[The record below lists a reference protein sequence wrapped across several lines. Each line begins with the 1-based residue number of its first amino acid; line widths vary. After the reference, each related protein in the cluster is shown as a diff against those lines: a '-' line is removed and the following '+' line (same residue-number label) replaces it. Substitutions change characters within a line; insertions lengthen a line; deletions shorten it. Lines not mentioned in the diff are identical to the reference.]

1 MLENEFEKQVRQ
13 KMNGLH
19 LQPGTE
25 VWEEVERRIQKKKK
39 RRIIFF
45 WFLLA
50 GLFLGG
56 GWWLSDQSAENKSVT
71 KKAQQKIIEKTTD
84 KTIDKAEVIQPVV
97 KDNVATAGKDKEMP
111 DEIVQ
116 EQGSN
121 NNELPDRYV
130 MQAGAGSK
138 KRTAKQ
144 QPAGI
149 KQIKNSSPQ
158 QTLTSSSAERSILQ
172 TQHNDKKSKES
183 IAATPDQPIEK
194 PATATKITEPVIDS
208 SNSNTVSKDEK
219 SIVASTADTTTTVRG
234 NNDTPVRKRNK
245 KSKWEIAF
253 SGGLGT
259 ARLTNGQISG
269 IGKKSLAENFSST
282 AGSFPQGMTSY
293 ADSIPL
299 TGTAWQLGVYA
310 KRKIGKKVDISTG
323 LNFSTY
329 TVKQRIGVF
338 VDSVRTVSNDL
349 NSVTSGGFYRAG
361 SLKNYPNRYYYL
373 QVPLLLHWQVN
384 RGEKLPPLVWENGLA
399 VSFLVGSDAVVYD
412 RGSRI
417 FFKDKKVYNTVNLLY
432 QSAFMARLFKEK
444 KHPLS
449 IGIAYQYHISR
460 LQKIN
465 PPDFNHLSSFG
476 IKLSWVLKK

>member
-1 MLENEFEKQVRQ
+1 MSPMLENEFEKQVRQ
-13 KMNGLH
+13 KMNRLH

-25 VWEEVERRIQKKKK
+25 VWEEVERRIRKKK
-39 RRIIFF
+39 RRRIIIF

-56 GWWLSDQSAENKSVT
+56 GWWLSDQSAEKKSLT
-71 KKAQQKIIEKTTD
+71 KKEQQEIIEKTTGG
-84 KTIDKAEVIQPVV
+84 IEVKQPVV
-97 KDNVATAGKDKEMP
+97 NDHGAKSGNDKEIP
-111 DEIVQ
+111 DEIMQ
-116 EQGSN
+116 EQVSDN
-121 NNELPDRYV
+121 DELPDRSV
-130 MQAGAGSK
+130 MQAGDGSK
-138 KRTAKQ
+138 RRTAKQ
-144 QPAGI
+144 QQTRL
-149 KQIKNSSPQ
+149 KQTKNSFPQ
-158 QTLTSSSAERSILQ
+158 QTLDNSTAERSILQ
-172 TQHNDKKSKES
+172 TGDNDKKSKEP
-183 IAATPDQPIEK
+183 IAAIPDQPIEK

-208 SNSNTVSKDEK
+208 GNSKSVSKDQK
-219 SIVASTADTTTTVRG
+219 SIVASAADTTTTVRD
-234 NNDTPVRKRNK
+234 NNDTPVGKKNK
-245 KSKWEIAF
+245 KSKWEIGF

-259 ARLTNGQISG
+259 GRLTNGQISG

-310 KRKIGKKVDISTG
+310 KRKIGKKVDVSTG

-329 TVKQRIGVF
+329 TVKQRVGVF

-349 NSVTSGGFYRAG
+349 NSVTSGGFYRPG

-373 QVPLLLHWQVN
+373 QVPLLLNWQVN

-412 RGSRI
+412 RGGRI
-417 FFKDKKVYNTVNLLY
+417 FFKDKKVYNTVNLVY
-432 QSAFMARLFKEK
+432 QSAFMTRLFKEK

-449 IGIAYQYHISR
+449 IGVSYQYHISR
-460 LQKIN
+460 LQKTN
-465 PPDFNHLSSFG
+465 PPDFNYLSSFG
-476 IKLSWVLKK
+476 IKLSWVVKK

>member
-1 MLENEFEKQVRQ
+1 MRRMLENEFEKQVRQ
-13 KMNGLH
+13 KMNGLNF
-19 LQPGTE
+19 QPATE
-25 VWEEVERRIQKKKK
+25 VWEEVERRIQKKKR
-39 RRIIFF
+39 RRIIIL

-56 GWWLSDQSAENKSVT
+56 GWWLSDQLAENKSVT
-71 KKAQQKIIEKTTD
+71 NKEQQKIIEKTTD
-84 KTIDKAEVIQPVV
+84 KAEVTQPVV
-97 KDNVATAGKDKEMP
+97 NDNTAVAGNDKKVL
-111 DEIVQ
+111 DKIVQ
-116 EQGSN
+116 EQVSD
-121 NNELPDRYV
+121 NNELVDGAV
-130 MQAGAGSK
+130 IKAGGGSK
-138 KRTAKQ
+138 KKAVQQRQTELTTPKMSIQQQAIDNSTAMTDKSQIQFGDKVSKQ
-144 QPAGI
+144 P
-149 KQIKNSSPQ
+149 
-158 QTLTSSSAERSILQ
+158 
-172 TQHNDKKSKES
+172 
-183 IAATPDQPIEK
+183 IAAIPDQAVNK
-194 PATATKITEPVIDS
+194 QVTATKIPEPVIDS
-208 SNSNTVSKDEK
+208 SNSSQISKDQK
-219 SIVASTADTTTTVRG
+219 SIVASAADTTTTVQDKNDAPV
-234 NNDTPVRKRNK
+234 NNKDK
-245 KSKWEIAF
+245 KGKWEIGF

-269 IGKKSLAENFSST
+269 IGNKSLAENFSST
-282 AGSFPQGMTSY
+282 AGSSPQVMASR

-310 KRKIGKKVDISTG
+310 KRKLGKKVDISTG

-329 TVKQRIGVF
+329 TVKQRVGVF
-338 VDSVRTVSNDL
+338 VDSVRTINNDL

-399 VSFLVGSDAVVYD
+399 VSFLVGSNAVVYD
-412 RGSRI
+412 RDSYI
-417 FFKDKKVYNTVNLLY
+417 FFKDKKVYNTVNLVY

-449 IGIAYQYHISR
+449 IGISYQYHISR

-465 PPDFNHLSSFG
+465 PPDFNYLSSFG

>member
-13 KMNGLH
+13 KMSRLY

-25 VWEEVERRIQKKKK
+25 VWEEVERRIRKKK
-39 RRIIFF
+39 RRRIIIF

-56 GWWLSDQSAENKSVT
+56 GWWLSDQSAEKKSLT
-71 KKAQQKIIEKTTD
+71 KEEQQKIIEKTTGRVD
-84 KTIDKAEVIQPVV
+84 VKQPVV
-97 KDNVATAGKDKEMP
+97 NDNAANSGDDSETPDK
-111 DEIVQ
+111 IVQ
-116 EQGSN
+116 KQVSGT
-121 NNELPDRYV
+121 NELPGGAV
-130 MQAGAGSK
+130 MQTGPGSK
-138 KRTAKQ
+138 RGTAKQ
-144 QPAGI
+144 QQAGI
-149 KQIKNSSPQ
+149 KQTKKSSPQ

-172 TQHNDKKSKES
+172 TQQNDKESKIS
-183 IAATPDQPIEK
+183 IAVIPDQPIEK
-194 PATATKITEPVIDS
+194 PARATKITEPVIDS
-208 SNSNTVSKDEK
+208 GNNNTVSKDEK
-219 SIVASTADTTTTVRG
+219 SIVASAADTTTTTVRV
-234 NNDTPVRKRNK
+234 NNDTPVGKKNK
-245 KSKWEIAF
+245 KSKWDIGF

-259 ARLTNGQISG
+259 GRLTNGQISG

-323 LNFSTY
+323 LNFSAY

-384 RGEKLPPLVWENGLA
+384 RGEKLSPLVWENGLA
-399 VSFLVGSDAVVYD
+399 VSFLVGSNAVVYD
-412 RGSRI
+412 RDSRI
-417 FFKDKKVYNTVNLLY
+417 FFKDKKVYNTVNLVY
-432 QSAFMARLFKEK
+432 QSAFMTRLFKEK

-449 IGIAYQYHISR
+449 IGIAYQYHISW

-465 PPDFNHLSSFG
+465 PPDFNYLSSFG